1 MRKATAVVLVFVL
14 LLSAA
19 TGFAYTS
26 TSAQSASIV
35 IVLQIGSRT
44 MMVNGKAATL
54 DAPPV
59 ILEGR
64 TLLPIRAVIEALGG
78 TVVWDAVKQ
87 QVTLTLLDT
96 TVTLWIGQQT
106 ARVNGEVRAIDPDN
120 SLVVPRIISSR
131 TMLPI
136 RFVAQ
141 SLGCTIE
148 WNGTLRTITVALTL
162 TPDTVATKVVEST
175 IGGYVQLGDGA
186 EVTIPKGALSAST
199 TVTISRKTA
208 TEAGVTLPT
217 ALLAGGVYDISA
229 GTASIL
235 GTVTI
240 ALPLAPGAQNP
251 ALYYLKGNVWVFS
264 GGEVVGNRI
273 VAQTDHFSLWTVLES
288 FTTRIVDDYKP
299 SEYGFAFCNC
309 TEDILKSQLAQQ
321 CSKCQNGIC
330 AGMVTASYALYR
342 SNRVAPACDKF
353 VSLSEEW
360 QNYTIAMQIANGNPA
375 TGEASTNAVT
385 TMIAGGQ
392 SVQVSTLWAK
402 LNAGQII
409 PVELQWLS
417 GLELSEHEILVYG
430 IRRKSLA
437 EWELLTYDPNYPGV
451 ETNVEVTVAS
461 SLPMPRFSVVCD
473 GHECLMNVDWH
484 VVDAASLP
492 ATSNCAL
499 PDLQIT
505 SVTWAPDPVSQGS
518 ATTFSVVAKNAGQ
531 ARADGFSVALSLDGL
546 QVASGTVSGLDA
558 GAEATVLLTPA
569 WTATSSCRNVQAVVD
584 PDNKIAEENENNNT
598 RDAAKQICPT
608 PAFSVTVL
616 CPNGGE
622 TFKVGDTVDVKWTT
636 RGPAWGNVSV
646 FYSFDGCNWSTIM
659 SGGDSSS
666 TSYQWVVPDT
676 PSTECLLFV
685 GYRVPGAE
693 DWADWLASDMADHSF
708 TIQASDAPGG
718 PTILLTSPNG
728 GENWQIGSQQ
738 TITWTA
744 SGLTGGSFEIDYW
757 DGTDWVAVA
766 TGLGLSTRS
775 YTWTIPGPAIDHCG
789 VRVGC
794 LSAGTGVLKDTSDI
808 YFTLSMLGSSL
819 TVVSP
824 NGGENWQ
831 IGSQQTITWTA
842 SGLIGGSLEIGYWD
856 GTDWIS
862 VATGL
867 GLSTRS
873 YTWTIPGPASSNCY
887 VSVGNLYRGRWI
899 LLDSSD
905 SFFVVP

>member
-1 MRKATAVVLVFVL
+1 MRKTTALALAFVL

-19 TGFAYTS
+19 MGVPYTS
-26 TSAQSASIV
+26 TSAQSADIV

-78 TVVWDAVKQ
+78 TVVWDTVSQ
-87 QVTLTLLDT
+87 QVTLTLQDT
-96 TVTLWIGQQT
+96 TVILWIGQQA

-141 SLGCTIE
+141 SLGCTVE

-162 TPDTVATKVVEST
+162 TPDTVAAKVIESAV
-175 IGGYVQLGDGA
+175 GGYVQLGDGA
-186 EVTIPKGALSAST
+186 EVTIPKGVLSTST
-199 TVTISRKTA
+199 TVTIGRKTA
-208 TEAGVTLPT
+208 TEVGVTLPT
-217 ALLAGGVYDISA
+217 ALLSGGVYDISA
-229 GTASIL
+229 GTASIS
-235 GTVTI
+235 GTATI
-240 ALPLAPGAQNP
+240 ALPLVPGAQNP
-251 ALYYLKGNVWVFS
+251 ALYCLEGGVWVYA

-288 FTTRIVDDYKP
+288 FTTQIVDDYKP
-299 SEYGFAFCNC
+299 AEYGFTFCNC

-321 CSKCQNGIC
+321 CSECQNGIC

-342 SNRVAPACDKF
+342 SNRAAPTCDKF
-353 VSLSEEW
+353 MSLSEEW
-360 QNYTIAMQIANGNPA
+360 QNYIIAMQTANGNPA
-375 TGEASTNAVT
+375 TGEALINAIT

-451 ETNVEVTVAS
+451 ETNVEVTVS
-461 SLPMPRFSVVCD
+461 SPLPMPRFSVVYD

-499 PDLQIT
+499 PDLQIG
-505 SVTWAPDPVSQGS
+505 SITWTPDPGQVGS
-518 ATTFSVVAKNAGQ
+518 GITFSVIVKNAGQ
-531 ARADGFSVALSLDGL
+531 GRADGFSVALNLDDL

-608 PAFSVTVL
+608 PPFSVTVL
-616 CPNGGE
+616 YPNGEE
-622 TFKVGDTVDVKWTT
+622 TLKVGDTVDIRWTT
-636 RGPAWGNVSV
+636 EGPAWGNVTV
-646 FYSFDGCNWSTIM
+646 AYSYDGFNWSTIM
-659 SGGDSSS
+659 SGGSSS
-666 TSYQWVVPDT
+666 TSYRWVVPET
-676 PSTECLLFV
+676 PSTECYMFV
-685 GYRVPGAE
+685 GYCAPGAQ
-693 DWADWLASDMADHSF
+693 DFLVDWLASDMADHSF
-708 TIQASDAPGG
+708 TIQASGAPGG

-728 GENWQIGSQQ
+728 GENWKIGSQQ

-744 SGLTGGSFEIDYW
+744 SGLIGGSFAIEYW
-757 DGTDWVAVA
+757 NGTDWITVV

-775 YTWTIPGPAIDHCG
+775 YTWTIPGPAVDHCG

-808 YFTLSMLGSSL
+808 YFALSMLGSSL

-842 SGLIGGSLEIGYWD
+842 SGLIGGSLEIEYWD
-856 GTDWIS
+856 GTDWIT

-867 GLSTRS
+867 GLSRRS
-873 YTWTIPGPASSNCY
+873 YMWTIPGPASSNCY

-905 SFFVVP
+905 SFSVVP